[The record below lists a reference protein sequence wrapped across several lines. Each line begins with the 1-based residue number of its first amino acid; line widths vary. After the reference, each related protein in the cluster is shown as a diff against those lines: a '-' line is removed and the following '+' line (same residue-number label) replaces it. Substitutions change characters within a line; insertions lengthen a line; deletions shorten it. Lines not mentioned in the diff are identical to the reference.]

1 METNK
6 PTRAIDAYSFAVYTK
21 EGCPECVQVKR
32 LLESK
37 QIAYTA
43 VDISCEVK
51 RQEFYAANPGVRSMP
66 QVFIGGQ
73 RVGGM
78 AGVRQALAQISGSLV
93 A

>member
-1 METNK
+1 MSSAN
-6 PTRAIDAYSFAVYTK
+6 PHAYPFTVYTK

-32 LLESK
+32 LLDSK
-37 QIAYTA
+37 QITYTA
-43 VDISCEVK
+43 VDISCEAK

-78 AGVRQALAQISGSLV
+78 AGVRQALAQIGGSV
-93 A
+93 AA